1 VAGRGSYTLGMAVVP
16 AAEVSI
22 TPALVT
28 ALLRSQSP
36 HLLSSSQEPRRAAAG
51 WDSEMWRVGGDL
63 AVRLPR
69 RAAAAALIAHEQR
82 ALPGI
87 AARVASVTD
96 VGIPAP
102 VHAGRA
108 DAGFPWPWSVVPWFD
123 GDAADIRPRSE
134 RTAWAPAL
142 AAALGA
148 LHAPAPQDHPRNPVR
163 GVPLADRDGAVRA
176 RIAAVGGEAAAV
188 AARHW
193 DRALR
198 APARDAPALWIHGD
212 LHPGNLV
219 ADGARLA
226 AIVDFGDVTAG
237 DPAYD
242 LAIAWLAFD
251 APGRD
256 VFVRATGDRYDAA
269 TWTRAAG
276 WAASMALLLLSHGD
290 EHPSFARVGREA
302 LAELAA
308 GERAS

>member
-1 VAGRGSYTLGMAVVP
+1 MPVIP
-16 AAEVSI
+16 PAEVSI
-22 TPALVT
+22 TPALVA
-28 ALLRSQSP
+28 ALLRSQRP
-36 HLLSSSQEPRRAAAG
+36 DLLSSGQEPRRAAAG
-51 WDSEMWRVGGDL
+51 WDSEVWRVGDDL

-82 ALPGI
+82 ALPDI
-87 AARVASVTD
+87 ATRVASVSD
-96 VGIPAP
+96 VGVPAP
-102 VHAGRA
+102 VHAGRP

-123 GDAADIRPRSE
+123 GLPADLSPRAE
-134 RTAWAPAL
+134 RGAWASEL

-148 LHAPAPQDHPRNPVR
+148 LHAPAPPDHPQNPVR
-163 GVPLADRDGAVRA
+163 GGPLASRDEAVRT
-176 RIAAVGGEAAAV
+176 RIAAVGGESAAV

-193 DRALR
+193 DAALG
-198 APARDAPALWIHGD
+198 APAWGGPALWIHGD

-219 ADGARLA
+219 TDGARLA
-226 AIVDFGDVTAG
+226 AVIDFGDVTAG

-251 APGRD
+251 RPGRD
-256 VFVRATGDRYDAA
+256 AFMRGTGDRHDAA

-308 GERAS
+308 DERAS